1 MFDKIMEGFVGVME
15 AISLYAIPLIIVG
28 FIVIGLIKKVS
39 VYESFTEGAKEGFTT
54 AVRIIP
60 FLVAMLVAIGVFRA
74 SGAME
79 LITNLISPLTSKIG
93 MPGELVPMAIMRP
106 LSGGGAQGL
115 MSDLIT
121 THGPESLIGRM
132 SAVMMGSTETTFYV
146 LAVYFGS
153 VAIKKPRHALT
164 VGLIADLAGLITAV
178 VVTRLF
184 FL

>member
-1 MFDKIMEGFVGVME
+1 MFVKVMQ
-15 AISLYAIPLIIVG
+15 AISTYAIPLIIVG
-28 FIVIGLIKKVS
+28 FLVFGMSKKVK

-74 SGAME
+74 SGAMD
-79 LITNLISPLTSKIG
+79 LLTKALSPITNLIG
-93 MPGELVPMAIMRP
+93 MPGEILPMAFMRP
-106 LSGGGAQGL
+106 LSGGGAQGI
-115 MSDLIT
+115 MTDLIT

-153 VAIKKPRHALT
+153 VAVKKQRHALP
-164 VGLIADLAGLITAV
+164 VGLLADLAGLITAV
-178 VVTRLF
+178 LVTRLF
-184 FL
+184 FGM

>member
-1 MFDKIMEGFVGVME
+1 MFISILE
-15 AISLYAIPLIIVG
+15 AISTYAIPFIIISFVT
-28 FIVIGLIKKVS
+28 FGLFKKVK
-39 VYESFTEGAKEGFTT
+39 VYESFTEGAKEGFHT

-79 LITNLISPLTSKIG
+79 LLTRTLSPITKLIG
-93 MPGELVPMAIMRP
+93 MPGEVLPMAIMRP

-115 MSDLIT
+115 MAELVT

-132 SAVMMGSTETTFYV
+132 SAVMMGSTETTLYV

-164 VGLIADLAGLITAV
+164 VGLLADLSGILAAV
-178 VVTRLF
+178 FVTRLF
-184 FL
+184 FVF